1 MQMKK
6 SESGYFLLT
15 RFMHL
20 TCSQIIHISYQQNKR
35 ISSTKRI
42 HTGRI
47 FSKIESKHKKRAGW
61 RYRLLF
67 FTGGEKNMSL
77 LFTQKK
83 GRLIRRCFYFTTL
96 LKKCQYGLRDY
107 IEKVHA
113 NQKVSQRNVVFMRC
127 SYICLAIFHNF
138 FNYKRILV

>member
-1 MQMKK
+1 MKVHYCDK
-6 SESGYFLLT
+6 CREL
-15 RFMHL
+15 
-20 TCSQIIHISYQQNKR
+20 
-35 ISSTKRI
+35 
-42 HTGRI
+42 
-47 FSKIESKHKKRAGW
+47 IESDNYKNIYCTDKNKGKYW
-61 RYRLLF
+61 FETYELCEDC
-67 FTGGEKNMSL
+67 FTDFEKFIRGEKNMSL
-77 LFTQKK
+77 LITQKK

-96 LKKCQYGLRDY
+96 LKKCQYGLHDY